1 MALPQALKRPAR
13 LMTSAR
19 ARRQH
24 RLFSRLQDLLLIAM
38 LLISVVPIL
47 YLILSSFKSGAEFI
61 RSSSFLP
68 QEWRFRNYPEMWRL
82 ADFGLYFKNSLIVCG
97 ATTAL
102 GTCFSAMTGYALSR
116 FRFPGSELYG
126 LTVMGTQLIPGTLFF
141 IPLYLSFV
149 WLKNT
154 LGLPLLGSNLGGI
167 VLYTGF
173 YIPISLWVMRSFFA
187 AIPVDLEEQAQV
199 DGATRLR
206 AFWQIVLP
214 LASPGI
220 ISTAIF
226 IFLTAWDEMFFASIL
241 RVQTVPRG
249 LLIFASNMSTQNRY
263 ELVCAG
269 AVVVTLPILLVFL
282 LVQRWLVQGLTAG
295 AVK

>member
-1 MALPQALKRPAR
+1 MAMPQAIKRPAQ
-13 LMTSAR
+13 AR
-19 ARRQH
+19 ASRRARLNH
-24 RLFSRLQDLLLIAM
+24 RLVTRMQDLLLVAM
-38 LLISVVPIL
+38 LLISIVPIL

-68 QEWRFRNYPEMWRL
+68 EEWRFRNYPEMWRL
-82 ADFGLYFKNSLIVCG
+82 ADFGLYFKNSMIVCG
-97 ATTAL
+97 VTTVL

-116 FRFPGSELYG
+116 FRFPGSEIYG
-126 LTVMGTQLIPGTLFF
+126 LSVMGTQLIPGTLFF

-154 LGLPLLGSNLGGI
+154 LGLPLLGTNLGGI

-187 AIPVDLEEQAQV
+187 AIPVDLEEQAMV
-199 DGATRLR
+199 DGATRFR

-269 AVVVTLPILLVFL
+269 AVLVTLPIMLVFL
-282 LVQRWLVQGLTAG
+282 LVQRRLVQGLTAG